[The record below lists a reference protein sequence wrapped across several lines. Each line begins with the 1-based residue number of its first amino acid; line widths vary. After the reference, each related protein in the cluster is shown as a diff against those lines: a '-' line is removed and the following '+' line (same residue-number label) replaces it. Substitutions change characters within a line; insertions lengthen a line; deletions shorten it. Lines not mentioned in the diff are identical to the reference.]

1 MYTGATD
8 KLALPKKRQRNEL
21 STVIL
26 RAIILFSTFNWHPNL
41 VLNLEFASGNS

>member
-26 RAIILFSTFNWHPNL
+26 RAIILFLHLIGTPTWY
-41 VLNLEFASGNS
+41 